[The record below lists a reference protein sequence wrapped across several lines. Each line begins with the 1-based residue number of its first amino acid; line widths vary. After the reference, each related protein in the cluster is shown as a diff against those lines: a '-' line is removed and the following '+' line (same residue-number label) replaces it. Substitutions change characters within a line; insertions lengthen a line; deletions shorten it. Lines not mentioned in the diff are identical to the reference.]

1 MTSASTIN
9 LMVNGEQQTWPQG
22 TTIADLVAAMD
33 LTGKRYAVECNREI
47 VPKAQ
52 QGDTCLQPG
61 DQVEIVQA
69 IGGG

>member
-1 MTSASTIN
+1 MNSAATLN
-9 LMVNGEQQTWPQG
+9 LLVNGEEQTWPQG

-47 VPKAQ
+47 VPKANH
-52 QGDTCLQPG
+52 GDTRLQPG